1 MTAPTSPLP
10 SAPATIDLSA
20 GVRPLDDSEA
30 HLLRLCL
37 DLQLDA
43 MLLTLGAAASAP
55 AHERDAAGHAPWRRW
70 VVEDVDLACA
80 LATEALGG
88 NAALPA
94 TLGSDLHHAVP
105 AATVDNLAA
114 RYTSMRT
121 LLADLASRSD
131 TDGATDGAT
140 DGSWHAHVVQALQ
153 RCEARLAELETYRL
167 AATPPRGITLPEE
180 RQYLPG
186 ELLG

>member
-1 MTAPTSPLP
+1 MTAPTS
-10 SAPATIDLSA
+10 APTSPPASIDLS
-20 GVRPLDDSEA
+20 GGHRPLDDSEA

-43 MLLTLGAAASAP
+43 MLLALGAAAAAP

-80 LATEALGG
+80 LAGDALGG
-88 NAALPA
+88 NASLPA

-114 RYTSMRT
+114 RYASMRT
-121 LLADLASRSD
+121 LLADLAARSD
-131 TDGATDGAT
+131 ADGVAD
-140 DGSWHAHVVQALQ
+140 DRSWHAHVVQALQ
-153 RCEARLAELETYRL
+153 RCEARLTELETYRL

>member
-1 MTAPTSPLP
+1 MIAPTSV
-10 SAPATIDLSA
+10 PASPPASIDLSA
-20 GVRPLDDSEA
+20 GARPLDDSQA

-80 LATEALGG
+80 LAADALGG

-131 TDGATDGAT
+131 TDGAAD

-167 AATPPRGITLPEE
+167 ATTPARGITLPEE